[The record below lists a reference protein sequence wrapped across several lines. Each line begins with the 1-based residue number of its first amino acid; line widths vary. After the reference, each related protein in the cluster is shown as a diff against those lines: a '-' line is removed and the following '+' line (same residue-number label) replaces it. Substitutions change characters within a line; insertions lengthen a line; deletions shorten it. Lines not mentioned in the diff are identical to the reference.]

1 MKIPRILLCAGAS
14 GSGKTLLTCGILQA
28 LIHRGLRPASFKCGP
43 DYIDPMFHKK
53 VLGTTSGNL
62 DTFFLDD
69 ESLRWLFTEWA
80 KDCDIAV
87 LEGVMGY
94 YDGLGGISQKAST
107 YDVARA
113 TRTPVILIING
124 KGASASLAAQIQ
136 GFQNFK
142 ADSGIAGVILN
153 HVNEPMYRLLK
164 AYIEETCHVPVVGWL
179 PELADIHLE
188 SRHLGLVMP
197 DEVDEIQKKLMQ
209 LAEVVEQTI
218 DLEQLLAIA
227 QTAPDISGIDPLT
240 KLPETDRVCEEKLR
254 VGVAGDEAFC
264 FLYEDNLRLLE
275 RLGAEI
281 IPFSPIRDKQI
292 PRDLDGLIFYG
303 GYPELYAAALSAN
316 KTMIASIRRADADG
330 IPILAECGGFMY
342 LGESME
348 DIDGQVYPMVGLTE
362 GKAYRTGKLVRFGYV
377 DLTASQTSSGF
388 FDGYEDIGI
397 LKAHEFHYY
406 DTTDNGC
413 AFHAQKPAGKRNWDC
428 LISRQ
433 NLLVGF
439 PHIYY
444 YANPKFAQIFL
455 DKCRRRKHL

>member
-1 MKIPRILLCAGAS
+1 
-14 GSGKTLLTCGILQA
+14 
-28 LIHRGLRPASFKCGP
+28 
-43 DYIDPMFHKK
+43 
-53 VLGTTSGNL
+53 
-62 DTFFLDD
+62 
-69 ESLRWLFTEWA
+69 
-80 KDCDIAV
+80 
-87 LEGVMGY
+87 
-94 YDGLGGISQKAST
+94 
-107 YDVARA
+107 
-113 TRTPVILIING
+113 
-124 KGASASLAAQIQ
+124 
-136 GFQNFK
+136 
-142 ADSGIAGVILN
+142 
-153 HVNEPMYRLLK
+153 
-164 AYIEETCHVPVVGWL
+164 
-179 PELADIHLE
+179 
-188 SRHLGLVMP
+188 
-197 DEVDEIQKKLMQ
+197 MQ